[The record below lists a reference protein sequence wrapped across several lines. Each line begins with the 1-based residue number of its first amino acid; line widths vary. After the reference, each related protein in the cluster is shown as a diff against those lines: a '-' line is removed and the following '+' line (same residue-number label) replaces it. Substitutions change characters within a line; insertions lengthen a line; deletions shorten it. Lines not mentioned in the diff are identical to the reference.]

1 MNCNETDN
9 QECLIRHKRLD
20 DTEKMITQMYEV
32 VCGGIHPENS
42 LSTKVDEMYRENQGM
57 KNFIKGCVVALITLI
72 FWCGYQ
78 FATLQNCVQRI
89 EKMEVK
95 IGQLSK

>member
-1 MNCNETDN
+1 MKVEIPIDFTADT
-9 QECLIRHKRLD
+9 KVD
-20 DTEKMITQMYEV
+20 DLF

-57 KNFIKGCVVALITLI
+57 KNFIKGCVIALITLI

-89 EKMEVK
+89 EKLEVK